1 MVNKVPR
8 EVPWPKP
15 DCGPSCFG
23 LGTSLGTTFTMIPPR
38 LFHTLSHYTLHTTHY
53 TPKSTVHT
61 YTCIHAASP
70 VYPSLYPG
78 NLLELLGL
86 LLPALAMLL
95 RGKDFLGQLRKVL
108 ALGQEKPLGPLLIG
122 SVISGVYKLGQFQ

>member
-1 MVNKVPR
+1 MAKTRLRPLVFWSWDFPRDSIHHDTPSAFPHIVP
-8 EVPWPKP
+8 
-15 DCGPSCFG
+15 
-23 LGTSLGTTFTMIPPR
+23 
-38 LFHTLSHYTLHTTHY
+38 LHTKHHS
-53 TPKSTVHT
+53 PKSTVHT